1 MSQSRSPE
9 SQRASYAPTAN
20 PSRPPPG
27 RASVAPWRGWDPRG
41 SQPPPASNGQRQPL
55 LVVAPHG
62 PAGTGALRSLT
73 EVLRRLLAFRPTVVT
88 QRESSFTR
96 QFRALGFGV
105 EVWPDLPGSGS
116 ALNRALVGLRH
127 NARTLRL
134 LRRTGARLVHCNDL
148 PSFLSVAPAAR
159 LAGAR
164 VLLNVRTPDGVVGPK
179 WRTALHLADS
189 VVCLSASMAEHVRRQ
204 LSLPEGGALSAKMKS
219 IYSIAE
225 GIPLGAPGAGER
237 PELRADLGIAQG
249 DFAVGV
255 VGLLHPHKQQLE
267 LLEYLRQNLLRYD
280 SRIKF
285 HFIGE
290 INGSGTD
297 YGRRCEALLWSAPAS
312 FRHRVRLAGH
322 QTDMRRWYR
331 ALDCV
336 LVGSAHEGLSRPM
349 IEALSWG
356 CPVVS
361 FDVCSA
367 REILEDH
374 GGGVVVPQGDY
385 AGLLAACS
393 RLAQQPEEASR
404 LGDVG
409 ARVAVRLF
417 GPESVVRS
425 YERLYCSLAGSAPKL
440 TIR

>member
-1 MSQSRSPE
+1 MSRSSIPD
-9 SQRASYAPTAN
+9 SGRASYVPTA
-20 PSRPPPG
+20 SASEPPPK
-27 RASVAPWRGWDPRG
+27 RDSVAPWRGWDPRG
-41 SQPPPASNGQRQPL
+41 PSPRPASTRERPSL

-73 EVLRRLLAFRPTVVT
+73 EVLRRLRGFRPTVVT
-88 QRESSFTR
+88 QRESGFTR

-105 EVWPDLPGSGS
+105 EVWPDLPAAGS
-116 ALNRALVGLRH
+116 AMSRAALGLRH
-127 NARTLRL
+127 NARTVRL
-134 LRRTGARLVHCNDL
+134 LRRLGARVVHCNDL

-164 VLLNVRTPDGVVGPK
+164 VLLNVRTTDGVVGLK

-189 VVCLSASMAEHVRRQ
+189 VVCLSASMAEHLRAQ
-204 LSLPEGGALSAKMKS
+204 LSLGEGSAVSAKLER

-225 GIPLGAPGAGER
+225 GTRLRPPSPSER
-237 PELRADLGIAQG
+237 LELRGDLGIAEG

-267 LLEYLRQNLLRYD
+267 LLEHLRQNLGRVD
-280 SRIKF
+280 ARVKF
-285 HFIGE
+285 HFLGE
-290 INGSGTD
+290 VNASGTD
-297 YGRRCEALLWSAPAS
+297 YGRRCEALIWSAPAS
-312 FRHRVRLAGH
+312 FRQRVRLDGH
-322 QTDMRRWYR
+322 QTDMRRCYR

-336 LVGSAHEGLSRPM
+336 VVASAHEGLSRPM

-367 REILEDH
+367 REILEDQ
-374 GGGVVVPQGDY
+374 GGGIVVPQGDY

-393 RLAQQPEEASR
+393 RLAQDPEQARR

-417 GPESVVRS
+417 GPESVVRG
-425 YERLYCSLAGSAPKL
+425 YERLYESLAAVAGEVDS
-440 TIR
+440 R